1 MPKKSLAIQTIKS
14 IEAKCE
20 IENNCWIWQGYTAN
34 KSPYISHEG
43 KMQSVRKLIY
53 IWSGKTIQPQYKYFA
68 SRCRNPLCVSPMHVA
83 ARTQKMQSSIM
94 AKSVQHNAKSRIMKL
109 QKLARSRP
117 NVKLDE
123 QKARAICND
132 ERSCLAI
139 SIDYGVSK
147 SLISKVKRG
156 QGWKDL
162 SAASNPWQG
171 LL

>member
-1 MPKKSLAIQTIKS
+1 MPKKSLVVQTKESIQ
-14 IEAKCE
+14 ARCE
-20 IENNCWIWQGYTAN
+20 IENHCWIWQGYTAN
-34 KSPYISHEG
+34 KSPYVSHEG
-43 KMQSVRKLIY
+43 RMQSVRRLMY
-53 IWSGKTIQPQYKYFA
+53 VWSGKTLLPRFKYFA
-68 SRCRNPLCVSPMHVA
+68 PKCKNPLCVNPSHITV
-83 ARTQKMQSSIM
+83 RTQAMQSSVM